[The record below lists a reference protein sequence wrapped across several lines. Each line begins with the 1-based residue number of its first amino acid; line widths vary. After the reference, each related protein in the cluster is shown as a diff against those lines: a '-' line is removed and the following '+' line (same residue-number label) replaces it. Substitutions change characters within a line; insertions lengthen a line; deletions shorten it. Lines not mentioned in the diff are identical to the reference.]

1 MDPASFRISAFKFS
15 FRVPLVKISRK
26 RALPDTNLSIILE
39 RMKHT
44 REQKLE
50 SLFHCLSRIFLLVT
64 VDHHTMMRDKR
75 NLTVE
80 IDSAIPV
87 YVHFLNHILD

>member
-1 MDPASFRISAFKFS
+1 MDPASSKISVFKLS
-15 FRVPLVKISRK
+15 FGMLLVKISRK

-39 RMKHT
+39 WMKHT
-44 REQKLE
+44 RKLE

-64 VDHHTMMRDKR
+64 VDRHTTMRDKR